1 MIIVDIP
8 GSALSVLDLDTLKR
22 EAMEE
27 ALRRTGGH
35 IARAARLLGCGEAT
49 LYRHLYRLRP
59 DLPRRTE
66 IQLTPE
72 DAATLVADIQ
82 KEAGVSE

>member
-8 GSALSVLDLDTLKR
+8 MGALATINLETLKR

-27 ALRRTGGH
+27 ALRRTDGH
-35 IARAARLLGCGEAT
+35 IGRAARMLGCGEAT

-66 IQLTPE
+66 IRLTPE
-72 DAATLVADIQ
+72 DAAALVAEIQ